1 MNSRVLRVAF
11 ALSLASIAFA
21 LTIGC
26 NTTPQVSGKWRGS
39 GRFSSQIPKTAGN
52 TAMQAVADVPLTV
65 TLTLNQ
71 ANAAVSGDAD
81 VAFNGSDIHLPITA
95 GTITKDGSLS
105 IEASKSGFNTL
116 HLSLDGKADANTIS
130 GQMDWKMGT
139 ILGVA
144 ENKGPITLNRGS

>member
-1 MNSRVLRVAF
+1 
-11 ALSLASIAFA
+11 
-21 LTIGC
+21 
-26 NTTPQVSGKWRGS
+26 
-39 GRFSSQIPKTAGN
+39 
-52 TAMQAVADVPLTV
+52 MQKAADVPLKV

-71 ANAAVSGDAD
+71 ANTAITGDAD
-81 VAFNGSDIHLPITA
+81 VAFNGSDVHLPITA
-95 GTITKDGSLS
+95 GTITKDGNLS
-105 IEASKSGFNTL
+105 IEANKSGFNTL

>member
-1 MNSRVLRVAF
+1 MKFRVLTVAF
-11 ALSLASIAFA
+11 ALSSFFA
-21 LTIGC
+21 ACLLLLGC
-26 NTTPQVSGKWRGS
+26 SSTPQISGKWSGS
-39 GRFSSQIPKTAGN
+39 GQFSSQIPKTAGN
-52 TAMQAVADVPLTV
+52 TAMQKAPDVPLKV

-71 ANAAVSGDAD
+71 TNTAITGDAD
-81 VAFNGSDIHLPITA
+81 VAFNGSDVHLPITA
-95 GTITKDGSLS
+95 GTITKDGNLS

>member
-1 MNSRVLRVAF
+1 MNFRVFTRAF
-11 ALSLASIAFA
+11 ASSCVLVACVLLS
-21 LTIGC
+21 GC
-26 NTTPQVSGKWRGS
+26 NSTPQVSGKWSGS
-39 GRFSSQIPKTAGN
+39 GQFSTQIPKTAGN
-52 TAMQAVADVPLTV
+52 TAMQKTADVPLKV

-71 ANAAVSGDAD
+71 ANTAITGDAD
-81 VAFNGSDIHLPITA
+81 VAFNGSDVHLPITA

-105 IEASKSGFNTL
+105 IEANKSGFNTL

-130 GQMDWKMGT
+130 AQMDWKMGT